1 MELLG
6 WAATILSI
14 VGIVFNDKKNM
25 DGFTN

>member
-6 WAATILSI
+6 WVATILSI
-14 VGIVFNDKKNM
+14 VGIVLNAKKNM